1 MATSSSGGGG
11 RPGPI
16 LTVGVPLVILI
27 AGGYFAWSKL
37 ISPAIDEKQREAK
50 EEALGKS
57 TSVKKY
63 GTMIR
68 VAGDP
73 WSGYSTFRNEPRLAS
88 ALAKDDIGIE
98 YIDDEKLYDQDA
110 RMAALAGGKIDVALT
125 TVDAFL
131 QHGVKHKD
139 ANGLYPGVVLFGI
152 DESNGGDAIFLSK
165 DRKSFDDVRATDKVC
180 FAAGTPSEHLWDF
193 ASLSFTRLGD
203 NLPQD
208 DGVVAK
214 DCWDKLKA
222 GKVQVAVLWQP
233 FTAIAEKAGYPKVFA
248 TGGQAD
254 DVIVDV
260 LVAGREYVVKN
271 QAPLA
276 KLASAYMKTID
287 SYLKDEK
294 AHGSFITA
302 DCGADC
308 AGDATLGAVVLQ
320 GIDFLSYEEN
330 ACLWWGL
337 CGAPAK
343 MIDRVKKTGRLL
355 SAKGKLNPTDAPRP
369 ESILNDSFLRELK
382 TQMQA
387 QTEPAKEVAGE
398 KTEVTQPTLTAK
410 ERTFTYAAET
420 TKKDTSSDVG
430 TLNLPNVYFAEGRHD
445 LDPNGKSVVEGIA
458 ERLRSFPAL
467 CVRVHGH
474 TNSKGQAATNKAL
487 SLYRAQSIVKELQ
500 AFDAAA
506 FPATRFDV
514 QGFGPEKPVMKDG
527 VEDMDASRRTEFRL
541 FNCQAQTTKGG

>member
-1 MATSSSGGGG
+1 
-11 RPGPI
+11 
-16 LTVGVPLVILI
+16 VILL
-27 AGGYFAWSKL
+27 AAGYFAWQKL
-37 ISPAIDEKQREAK
+37 LSPALEEKQRAAK

-63 GTMIR
+63 GTMIK

-98 YIDDEKLYDQDA
+98 YIDDEKLYDQNA
-110 RMAALAGGKIDVALT
+110 RMAALAEGKIDIALT

-131 QHGVKHKD
+131 QHGAKHKD
-139 ANGLYPGVVLFGI
+139 KNGLYPGVMLFNI

-165 DRKSFDDVRATDKVC
+165 ERKSFDDVRATDKVC
-180 FAAGTPSEHLWDF
+180 FSAGTPSEHLWDF

-203 NLPQD
+203 NLQQD
-208 DGVVAK
+208 NGVVAK

-260 LVAGREYVVKN
+260 LVAGREYLVKN

-276 KLASAYMKTID
+276 KLASAYMRTID

-294 AHGSFITA
+294 AHGSFVTA

-308 AGDATLGAVVLQ
+308 AGDATLGSAVLQ
-320 GIDFLSYEEN
+320 GIDFLNYEEN

-343 MIDRVKKTGRLL
+343 MIERVKKTGRLL
-355 SAKGKLNPTDAPRP
+355 TARGKLNAADAPNP
-369 ESILNDSFLRELK
+369 ESILNDSFLRDLK
-382 TQMQA
+382 TQLQA
-387 QTEPAKEVAGE
+387 QAELAKEVVGE
-398 KTEVTQPTLTAK
+398 KTAVAAATLSAK
-410 ERTFTYAAET
+410 ERTYTYAAET

-430 TLNLPNVYFAEGRHD
+430 TLNLPSVYFAEGRFD
-445 LDPNGKSVVEGIA
+445 LDQNGKSVVLGIG
-458 ERLRSFPAL
+458 EKLRSFPAL
-467 CVRVHGH
+467 CVRVYGH
-474 TNSKGQAATNKAL
+474 TNSTGQPGTNKAL
-487 SLYRAQSIVKELQ
+487 STNRAQAIVKELQ
-500 AFDAAA
+500 TWDSAA
-506 FPATRFDV
+506 FPASRFDV
-514 QGFGPEKPVMKDG
+514 QGFGSERPVLKDG
-527 VEDMDASRRTEFRL
+527 VEDKDASRRTEFRL
-541 FNCQAQTTKGG
+541 FNCGAQAQKGG

>member
-1 MATSSSGGGG
+1 MATSSGG
-11 RPGPI
+11 RPGPV
-16 LTVGVPLVILI
+16 LTIGVPLVILV
-27 AGGYFAWSKL
+27 AGGYFAWQKL
-37 ISPAIDEKQREAK
+37 ISPALDEKQREAK

-110 RMAALAGGKIDVALT
+110 RMKALGDGKIDIALT

-131 QHGVKHKD
+131 QHGAKHKD
-139 ANGLYPGVVLFGI
+139 QNGLYPGVMLFAI

-180 FAAGTPSEHLWDF
+180 FASGTPSEHLWDF

-203 NLPQD
+203 NIGQD
-208 DGVVAK
+208 NGVVAK
-214 DCWDKLKA
+214 DCWDKLRA

-254 DVIVDV
+254 DVIVDIA
-260 LVAGREYVVKN
+260 VAGREYVVKN

-276 KLASAYMKTID
+276 KLSSAYMKTID
-287 SYLKDEK
+287 SYLKDEN
-294 AHGSFITA
+294 AHGSFVTA

-308 AGDATLGAVVLQ
+308 SGDATLGSAVLK

-337 CGAPAK
+337 CGTPAK

-355 SAKGKLNPTDAPRP
+355 AAKGKLKATDAPSP
-369 ESILNDSFLRELK
+369 ESIMNDSFLRELK

-387 QTEPAKEVAGE
+387 QVDLAKEVAGE
-398 KTEVTQPTLTAK
+398 KTEVAPTTLAAK
-410 ERTFTYAAET
+410 ERTYTYAADT

-445 LDPNGKSVVEGIA
+445 LDPNGKSVVEGIG
-458 ERLRSFPAL
+458 EKLKSFPAL
-467 CVRVHGH
+467 CVRVYGH
-474 TNSKGQAATNKAL
+474 TNSKGQPATNKAL
-487 SLYRAQSIVKELQ
+487 SLYRAQAIVKELQ
-500 AFDAAA
+500 TSDAAS
-506 FPATRFDV
+506 FPTSRFDV
-514 QGFGPEKPVMKDG
+514 QGFGSERPVMKDG
-527 VEDMDASRRTEFRL
+527 VEDMDGSRRTEFRL
-541 FNCQAQTTKGG
+541 FNCGAQAKTGG

>member
-1 MATSSSGGGG
+1 MSESSSGG

-16 LTVGVPLVILI
+16 LTVGVPLILLA

-37 ISPAIDEKQREAK
+37 ISPALEDKKREAK
-50 EEALGKS
+50 EEVLGKS

-68 VAGDP
+68 IAGDP

-98 YIDDEKLYDQDA
+98 YVDDEKLYDQDA
-110 RMAALAGGKIDVALT
+110 RMTALATGKIDVALT

-131 QHGVKHKD
+131 QHGAKHKD
-139 ANGLYPGVVLFGI
+139 QNGLYPGVMLWSI

-193 ASLSFTRLGD
+193 ASLSFARLGD
-203 NLPQD
+203 NLKQD
-208 DGVVAK
+208 NGIVAK

-222 GKVQVAVLWQP
+222 GKVEVAVLWQP

-254 DVIVDV
+254 DVVVDV
-260 LVAGREYVVKN
+260 LVAGRDYLVKN

-276 KLASAYMKTID
+276 KLASAYMKTVD
-287 SYLKDEK
+287 SYVKDEA
-294 AHGSFITA
+294 AHGSFITS

-308 AGDATLGAVVLQ
+308 AGDATLGSAVLK
-320 GIDFLSYEEN
+320 GIDFLTYEEN

-337 CGAPAK
+337 CNTPAK

-355 SAKGKLNPTDAPRP
+355 TAKGKLKAADAPTP

-382 TQMQA
+382 SQLQEQSKLA
-387 QTEPAKEVAGE
+387 AEVAGE
-398 KTEVTQPTLTAK
+398 NTKVAAAELTAK
-410 ERTFTYAAET
+410 ETKYAYAADS
-420 TKKDTSSDVG
+420 TKATTSSDVG
-430 TLNLPNVYFAEGRHD
+430 TLNLPNVYFAEGRFD
-445 LDPNGKSVVEGIA
+445 LDPNAASVVEGIG

-467 CVRVHGH
+467 CVRVYGH
-474 TNSKGQAATNKAL
+474 TNSTGQAASNKAL
-487 SLYRAQSIVKELQ
+487 STSRAQAIVKQLQ
-500 AFDAAA
+500 TWDAES
-506 FPATRFDV
+506 FPLTRFDV
-514 QGFGPEKPVMKDG
+514 QGFGSERPVLKDG
-527 VEDMDASRRTEFRL
+527 VEDRDASRRTEFRL
-541 FNCQAQTTKGG
+541 FNCGAQAK

>member
-1 MATSSSGGGG
+1 MATQPTGG

-16 LTVGVPLVILI
+16 LTLGVPLVLL
-27 AGGYFAWSKL
+27 AAAGYFGWKKL
-37 ISPAIDEKQREAK
+37 VSPALEQKQQAAK

-98 YIDDEKLYDQDA
+98 YLDDEKLYDQDA
-110 RMAALAGGKIDVALT
+110 RMIALAGGKIDVALT
-125 TVDAFL
+125 TLDAFL

-139 ANGLYPGVVLFGI
+139 ANGLYPGVILWGI
-152 DESNGGDAIFLSK
+152 DESNGGDAIFLAK

-180 FAAGTPSEHLWDF
+180 FSAGTPSEHLWDF

-208 DGVVAK
+208 NGIVAK
-214 DCWDKLKA
+214 DCWDKLRT

-287 SYLKDEK
+287 SYLKDEA

-302 DCGADC
+302 DCGGDC
-308 AGDATLGAVVLQ
+308 SGDATLGAAVLS

-337 CGAPAK
+337 CNTPAK
-343 MIDRVKKTGRLL
+343 LVERVKKTGRLL
-355 SAKGKLNPTDAPRP
+355 AAKGKLKPADAPSA

-387 QTEPAKEVAGE
+387 QADLAKEVAGE
-398 KTEVTQPTLTAK
+398 KTQVAAATPTAK
-410 ERTFTYAAET
+410 ERTYTYAAEA
-420 TKKDTSSDVG
+420 TKADTGADVG
-430 TLNLPNVYFAEGRHD
+430 TLNLPNVYFAEGRFD
-445 LDPNGKSVVEGIA
+445 LDQNAKSVVEGIG
-458 ERLRSFPAL
+458 EKLRSFPAL
-467 CVRVHGH
+467 CVRVYGH
-474 TNSKGQAATNKAL
+474 TNSTGQAASNKAL
-487 SLYRAQSIVKELQ
+487 STNRAQAMVKHLQ
-500 AFDAAA
+500 TWDAEG
-506 FPATRFDV
+506 FPASRFDV
-514 QGFGPEKPVMKDG
+514 QGFGSEKPVLKDG
-527 VEDMDASRRTEFRL
+527 VEDRDASRRTEFKL
-541 FNCQAQTTKGG
+541 FRCAAKSG